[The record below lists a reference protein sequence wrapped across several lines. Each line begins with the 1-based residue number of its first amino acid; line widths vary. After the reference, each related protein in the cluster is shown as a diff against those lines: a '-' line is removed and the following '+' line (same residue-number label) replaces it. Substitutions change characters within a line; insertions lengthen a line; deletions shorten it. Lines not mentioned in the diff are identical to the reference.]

1 MADIEE
7 YFPRGGKKPTT
18 TYFKQSEN
26 FLGAAEK
33 GDKKKKKIKKK
44 TDDDDGYL
52 SDEVHTE
59 IDQSYK
65 NCGIYLNYK
74 VVKEGLLILGRVR
87 QVLETK
93 VNISLPCRMHG
104 VVMAC
109 HISEA
114 YNKILESYV
123 NDQVDRVRELPQMF
137 RAGQYVVTKVLEV
150 TPNHL
155 MLTMMPQHVNSG
167 RMLADLHKGALI
179 QAAVS
184 SVEDHG
190 FLMDIGIPN
199 TRAFLPKDSTN
210 PEVELDTGSLAWVM
224 IKSISPTAE
233 NSVITLSNELS
244 ALQNAFQR
252 NKTNTLLP
260 ATALDFVVDK
270 PLDNGI
276 EGHVLDKTTAYIQRH
291 QVDMVKGKKPALGQ
305 KIRARLLYAVPPKK
319 TPFLTMK
326 GIFDTTYPDMAE
338 EQKLQ
343 EGDIIE
349 EAIVLKVTGR
359 LIHFKLGEG
368 SLGILSLRRV
378 AVDEDL
384 NDEQVLTRSYPIG
397 SGHRVRV
404 LSYSLADYVYS
415 VSDAPAVLAATPFRL
430 DELRVGQSVT
440 ATVAVLADDHLRV
453 TVGRVTGYVPQ
464 THMTDMGVFVDP
476 KKASNSKLP
485 KKKFK
490 VGQEVKARVLS
501 LDLSKQYLVL
511 TLKPTLLDEDLEILT
526 SYEDAVVG
534 SAYTG
539 VVSHI
544 RDYLLVS
551 FFNNTNVYVPK
562 RFVSAQPLHNLTD
575 AFHLGQIVKCTIMS
589 VNPTAKKMSGS
600 LTKAPFS
607 PAVSNAKKRKKNAEK
622 NETLAKK
629 KKKSNKNVDENASNG
644 AREMDIDE
652 SQKTENNKK
661 KNKKKVDR
669 ITEEMDST
677 DTKTTNSVEGETKKR
692 KKKNKDNFVS
702 KEDDTSLTN
711 TNDHSATE
719 NLSKKKSKKEKI
731 KARKEEEEREVEVSE
746 ESDPIETDIHEDSDQ
761 VLTPNDLSLLDLS
774 DCITAKNYKKRA
786 VALLK
791 CINARKKRLDRID
804 KKVVNIEAKG
814 LTGKNKKYHTAMHA
828 EKLLTEERL
837 KEFMD
842 ILATV
847 QEKLKEFDV
856 KDNTEYKKKKIEKV
870 TPPEATREDKKKVVK
885 EKNQPKVNCIK
896 NVLDNLKP
904 VLDAP
909 SAKDFWSTSD
919 DVAAE
924 TREESSSSD
933 EEEQEKPKKKRKKLT
948 IAEKNAKA
956 REEEERIRELEKR
969 AIESENAPRSSD
981 QFERALL
988 AEPNCSQLWIAYMA
1002 FHLQAT
1008 EIDKARA
1015 VGRKAL
1021 NTINFREEG
1030 EKLNVWLAL
1039 LNLEHRFGT
1048 KESQQ
1053 KTLED
1058 ALQMNDTYQIHSKLL
1073 DILLDTSKHQ
1083 ELVSLTE
1090 LMIRKYRK
1098 HPEVYR
1104 VCGEACYK
1112 AGLVDKARHV
1122 MQKGIA
1128 ALEKKEHVSLLVRFA
1143 QLERAG
1149 GDLERCEALF
1159 EQVLAVYPQRVDV
1172 CAAYVDALRAAGD
1185 MVRLRQVMER
1195 MTSQKL
1201 PARKMKV
1208 LFKKWIE
1215 VEEKIGDKEHID
1227 SIRQR
1232 ALEFINKA
1240 KF

>member
-33 GDKKKKKIKKK
+33 GEKKRKKIKKK
-44 TDDDDGYL
+44 TEDDDGYL
-52 SDEVHTE
+52 SDEVHAE

-74 VVKEGLLILGRVR
+74 VVKEGQLLLGRVQ

-93 VNISLPCRMHG
+93 VNISLPCRMNG

-123 NDQVDRVRELPQMF
+123 NDQVDSVRELPQMF
-137 RAGQYVVTKVLEV
+137 RPGQYVVTKVLEV

-190 FLMDIGIPN
+190 FVMDIGVPN
-199 TRAFLPKDSTN
+199 TRAFLPKNSTN
-210 PEVELDTGSLAWVM
+210 PEVELDTGLLTWVT
-224 IKSISPTAE
+224 IKSISSSAE
-233 NSVITLSNELS
+233 NNVITLSNELS
-244 ALQNAFQR
+244 ALQKAYQR

-260 ATALDFVVDK
+260 GTALDFVVDK

-276 EGHVLDKTTAYIQRH
+276 EGHVFDNTTAYIQRH
-291 QVDMVKGKKPALGQ
+291 HVDMVKGKKPSLGQ
-305 KIRARLLYAVPPKK
+305 KIRARLLYVVPPKK
-319 TPFLTMK
+319 IPFLTMK
-326 GIFDTTYPDMAE
+326 GIFDTTYPNMAE

-384 NDEQVLTRSYPIG
+384 TDEQVLTRSYPVG
-397 SGHRVRV
+397 GAHRVRV
-404 LSYSLADYVYS
+404 LRYGAADGVYS
-415 VSDAPAVLAATPFRL
+415 VSDAPAVLAAAPFRL
-430 DELRVGQSVT
+430 DELRAGQAVA
-440 ATVAVLADDHLRV
+440 ATVAVVADDHLRV
-453 TVGRVTGYVPQ
+453 TVGRLTGYVPK

-501 LDLSKQYLVL
+501 LDLNKHYLVL

-526 SYEDAVVG
+526 NYEDAVVG
-534 SAYTG
+534 RAYTG
-539 VVSHI
+539 VISHI

-551 FFNNTNVYVPK
+551 FFNNTNAYVPK
-562 RFVSAQPLHNLTD
+562 RFVSAQPLDNLTD

-589 VNPTAKKMSGS
+589 VNPAAKKMTGS
-600 LTKAPFS
+600 LTQAPFS
-607 PAVSNAKKRKKNAEK
+607 PAEIKKKAKKRKKNADN
-622 NETLAKK
+622 NETTSK
-629 KKKSNKNVDENASNG
+629 KKKSNKKNDDNASNETK
-644 AREMDIDE
+644 EMDIDE
-652 SQKTENNKK
+652 SQETENIKK
-661 KNKKKVDR
+661 KKKKKDDR
-669 ITEEMDST
+669 VAQEIDST
-677 DTKTTNSVEGETKKR
+677 ETKTTCTEVTETKKR
-692 KKKNKDNFVS
+692 KKKNKDKIDT
-702 KEDDTSLTN
+702 KEDDKSTN
-711 TNDHSATE
+711 KTDGFVIENINKQKSKADKIKPDEGEE
-719 NLSKKKSKKEKI
+719 NL
-731 KARKEEEEREVEVSE
+731 EVSE
-746 ESDPIETDIHEDSDQ
+746 ESDAIETDIQEDSDQ
-761 VLTPNDLSLLDLS
+761 ILTPNDLGLLDLS
-774 DCITAKNYKKRA
+774 DCVTAKNYKKRV

-791 CINARKKRLDRID
+791 CINARTKRLDRIE
-804 KKVVNIEAKG
+804 KKIVNIETKG
-814 LTGKNKKYHTAMHA
+814 LTGRNKKYHTAMHA
-828 EKLLTEERL
+828 EKLITEKRI
-837 KEFMD
+837 KKFMD
-842 ILATV
+842 VLKVA
-847 QEKLKEFDV
+847 QEKLKDFDV
-856 KDNTEYKKKKIEKV
+856 KDKTEFKKKKMEKV
-870 TPPEATREDKKKVVK
+870 TIPKITTHEDKKKDI
-885 EKNQPKVNCIK
+885 KNRNEPKDKCVK

-904 VLDAP
+904 LLDAP
-909 SAKDFWSTSD
+909 SAKEFWSTSD
-919 DVAAE
+919 DVATE
-924 TREESSSSD
+924 TRDDSSSSD

-1083 ELVSLTE
+1083 ELVSLIE

-1098 HPEVYR
+1098 NPEVYR

-1122 MQKGIA
+1122 MQKGLA

-1143 QLERAG
+1143 LLERASG
-1149 GDLERCEALF
+1149 AVERCEALF
-1159 EQVLAVYPQRVDV
+1159 EQVLAAYPQRVDV

-1185 MVRLRQVMER
+1185 VARVRQVMER

-1215 VEEKIGDKEHID
+1215 VEEKIGDAEHVEN
-1227 SIRQR
+1227 IRQR
-1232 ALEFINKA
+1232 ALDFIKKA

>member
-44 TDDDDGYL
+44 TEDDDGYL
-52 SDEVHTE
+52 SDDVHAE

-93 VNISLPCRMHG
+93 VNISLPCRMQG

-114 YNKILESYV
+114 YNKLLESYV
-123 NDQVDRVRELPQMF
+123 NDQVDQVRELPQMF
-137 RAGQYVVTKVLEV
+137 RPGQYVVTKVLEV
-150 TPNHL
+150 TSNHL

-190 FLMDIGIPN
+190 FVMDIGIPN

-210 PEVELDTGSLAWVM
+210 PEVELDTGSLTWVM
-224 IKSISPTAE
+224 IKSISSTAE

-244 ALQNAFQR
+244 ALQNSFQR
-252 NKTNTLLP
+252 NKTNILLP
-260 ATALDFVVDK
+260 ATAFDFVVDK

-276 EGHVLDKTTAYIQRH
+276 EGHVLDKTTAYIQRPH
-291 QVDMVKGKKPALGQ
+291 VDMVKGKKPALGQ

-384 NDEQVLTRSYPIG
+384 TDEQVLTRSYPIG
-397 SGHRVRV
+397 STHRVRV

-415 VSDAPAVLAATPFRL
+415 VSDAPAVLAASPFRL
-430 DELRVGQSVT
+430 DELSVGQTVT
-440 ATVAVLADDHLRV
+440 ATVAVIADDHLRLSI
-453 TVGRVTGYVPQ
+453 GRVTGYVPQ

-501 LDLSKQYLVL
+501 LDLAKQYLVL
-511 TLKPTLLDEDLEILT
+511 TLKPTLLDERLKTLT

-534 SAYTG
+534 RAYTG

-551 FFNNTNVYVPK
+551 FFNNTNAYVPK
-562 RFVSAQPLHNLTD
+562 RFVSAQPLNNLTD

-600 LTKAPFS
+600 LTQAPFN
-607 PAVSNAKKRKKNAEK
+607 PAELKKKAKKRKKEEEK
-622 NETLAKK
+622 NKNLAK
-629 KKKSNKNVDENASNG
+629 KKKSNKNDDENASTEAN
-644 AREMDIDE
+644 EMDVDE
-652 SQKTENNKK
+652 SQETG
-661 KNKKKVDR
+661 KNKKKKKKKADR

-677 DTKTTNSVEGETKKR
+677 DTKTTDTVDVETKKR
-692 KKKNKDNFVS
+692 KKKNKDKIDS
-702 KEDDTSLTN
+702 KEDDTSTSSN
-711 TNDHSATE
+711 TNEDAATE
-719 NLSKKKSKKEKI
+719 SVSKKKSKKEKK
-731 KARKEEEEREVEVSE
+731 KADKEDIEASE
-746 ESDPIETDIHEDSDQ
+746 ESDPIETDFQEDSDQ
-761 VLTPNDLSLLDLS
+761 VLSPNDLSLLDLS
-774 DCITAKNYKKRA
+774 NCKTAKNYKKRV
-786 VALLK
+786 VALLN
-791 CINARKKRLDRID
+791 CINARTKSLEKIEKKI
-804 KKVVNIEAKG
+804 VNMETKG

-828 EKLLTEERL
+828 EKLVTEERL
-837 KEFMD
+837 KKFMEV
-842 ILATV
+842 LKTA
-847 QEKLKEFDV
+847 QEKLKDFDV
-856 KDNTEYKKKKIEKV
+856 KDNTKKKKLEKV
-870 TPPEATREDKKKVVK
+870 IAPKITEDKQKDVK
-885 EKNQPKVNCIK
+885 EKNETKDRNIK
-896 NVLDNLKP
+896 NVLGNLKP

-909 SAKDFWSTSD
+909 SAKDFWSTSE
-919 DVAAE
+919 VAAE

-1098 HPEVYR
+1098 QPEVYR

-1143 QLERAG
+1143 QLERSG

-1185 MVRLRQVMER
+1185 VARLRQVMER

-1215 VEEKIGDKEHID
+1215 VEEKIGDKEHIE

-1232 ALEFINKA
+1232 ALDFIKKA